1 MRKAGSYSRLSAC
14 IFITPDFQGKSLFFE
29 MFFQNL
35 LNALQWGSF
44 YALIA
49 LGYSMVYGVLLLI
62 NFAHGDI
69 FMVGAYIGF
78 FIATLLIG
86 QQATLGLP
94 PALIFG
100 VTVMATMILTAGV
113 GVTLERVAYR
123 PLRRKGASR
132 LYLVITALMCGL
144 ILENGNLA
152 LLGASRR
159 NFPEILPVGVHHLW
173 GVTFTSTKIL
183 VIVAT
188 ILVFALLETIVRK
201 TKLGMAMRAIS
212 YDKMAVPLMGI
223 PIDTVIVFTFILGS
237 SMAALAGVLFAT
249 AYPVL
254 EPYMGAL
261 VGWKA
266 FIAAVLG
273 GIGEIRG
280 AFVGGFL
287 LGFVEIFVAAVFPST
302 LRDLIAFSILLI
314 FLSIKPTGIFGV
326 ARATKI

>member
-1 MRKAGSYSRLSAC
+1 L
-14 IFITPDFQGKSLFFE
+14 ISLFFQT
-29 MFFQNL
+29 FLQNL

-49 LGYSMVYGVLLLI
+49 LGYTMVYGVLLLI

-69 FMVGAYIGF
+69 FMMGAYIGF
-78 FIATLLIG
+78 FIATFLL
-86 QQATLGLP
+86 AHYTMALPFALP
-94 PALIFG
+94 PAVIFLLTLLFSMVFTAMLG
-100 VTVMATMILTAGV
+100 VAI
-113 GVTLERVAYR
+113 ERVAYR

-132 LYLVITALMCGL
+132 LYVVITALMCGL
-144 ILENGNLA
+144 LLENGNLFF
-152 LLGASRR
+152 LGANRR
-159 NFPEILPVGVHHLW
+159 NFPELLEKTIYTIG
-173 GVTFTSTKIL
+173 GVTFSNIKVM
-183 VIVAT
+183 VIIVT
-188 ILVFALLETIVRK
+188 VMVFVLLETIVRK

-212 YDKMAVPLMGI
+212 YDRMAVPLMGI
-223 PIDTVIVFTFILGS
+223 PIDTVIAFTFVLGS
-237 SMAALAGVLFAT
+237 SMAAVAGVLYAT

-280 AFVGGFL
+280 AFVGGFI
-287 LGFVEIFVAAVFPST
+287 LGFVEIFVAAFFPST
-302 LRDLIAFSILLI
+302 LRDLLAFSILLI
-314 FLSIKPTGIFGV
+314 FLCIKPTGLFGV

>member
-1 MRKAGSYSRLSAC
+1 LKEQWALDFQ
-14 IFITPDFQGKSLFFE
+14 IFI
-29 MFFQNL
+29 QNL

-49 LGYSMVYGVLLLI
+49 LGYTLVYGVLLLI

-78 FIATLLIG
+78 FVATFLLG
-86 QQATLGLP
+86 QYAIGLP
-94 PALIFG
+94 LPLHPTAIFVLTILI
-100 VTVMATMILTAGV
+100 TMILTAIV
-113 GVTLERVAYR
+113 GVTIERVAYR

-132 LYLVITALMCGL
+132 LYVVITALMAGL
-144 ILENGNLA
+144 MLENGNLL

-159 NFPEILPVGVHHLW
+159 NFPELLPKAV
-173 GVTFTSTKIL
+173 FTMDGISISNVKII
-183 VIVAT
+183 VIIAT
-188 ILVFALLETIVRK
+188 IMVFLLLETIVRK

-212 YDKMAVPLMGI
+212 YDRMAVPLMGI
-223 PIDTVIVFTFILGS
+223 PIDTVIVFTFVLGS

-249 AYPVL
+249 SYPVL

-287 LGFVEIFVAAVFPST
+287 LGFIEIFVAALFPST
-302 LRDLIAFSILLI
+302 FRDLISFSILLI
-314 FLSIKPTGIFGV
+314 FLSIKPTGIFGMS
-326 ARATKI
+326 RTTKI